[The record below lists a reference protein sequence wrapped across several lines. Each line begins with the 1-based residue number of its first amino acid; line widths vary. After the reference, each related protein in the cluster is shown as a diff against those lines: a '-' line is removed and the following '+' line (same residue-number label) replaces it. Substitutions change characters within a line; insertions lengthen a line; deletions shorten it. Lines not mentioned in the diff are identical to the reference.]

1 MDDGKKKIIIYFFYL
16 IVLMLIV
23 SSAILIW
30 PVYRKYQKRKSNV
43 AELRELAA
51 LKTAESVKLNR
62 EVYGLEHKPAIV
74 EKVAREK
81 FGLCQEGESVMRYKE
96 QPKPESK

>member
-62 EVYGLEHKPAIV
+62 EVYGLEHKPV
-74 EKVAREK
+74 SRVN
-81 FGLCQEGESVMRYKE
+81 
-96 QPKPESK
+96 